1 MNQIKIITVNYKDTA
16 VTERFIRS
24 LQKLD
29 TCNAVDL
36 VIVDSESTVQTKEQL
51 ELFAK
56 NTPFKTQLIFS
67 ERNT

>member
-24 LQKLD
+24 LQNLD

-36 VIVDSESTVQTKEQL
+36 VCLLYTSDAADE
-51 ELFAK
+51 
-56 NTPFKTQLIFS
+56 
-67 ERNT
+67 

>member
-24 LQKLD
+24 LQNLD
-29 TCNAVDL
+29 TCSAVDL

-51 ELFAK
+51 E
-56 NTPFKTQLIFS
+56 
-67 ERNT
+67 

>member
-16 VTERFIRS
+16 ITERFIRS

-36 VIVDSESTVQTKEQL
+36 VIVDSESTEQTKEKL
-51 ELFAK
+51 ELFTVTVRLCNPMA
-56 NTPFKTQLIFS
+56 NP
-67 ERNT
+67 

>member
-16 VTERFIRS
+16 VKERFIHS
-24 LQKLD
+24 LQNLD

-51 ELFAK
+51 
-56 NTPFKTQLIFS
+56 
-67 ERNT
+67 